1 MEGWIKLHRSILDK
15 PIWLASTPE
24 QKTILITLL
33 LMTNHDEKEWEWE
46 GKQFTCKPGQI
57 ITSLDSI
64 QKHAG
69 KSISI
74 QNIRT
79 SILRFEKYEFLTNQS
94 TNRSRLITICNWDTY
109 QEKSE
114 VKKEELTS
122 QLTCIQQAANK
133 QLTTNKNIKND
144 KNNIITPLPPSS
156 RGRSENRNF
165 DKWVENI
172 EETFREPVSLYME
185 YKAGRRETYK
195 TEKSFALMVSNLQ
208 KLSNNDPVKAKLIV
222 EQSMSNNWAGLFDLK
237 NVKNE
242 QTAGKARKK
251 LY

>member
-1 MEGWIKLHRSILDK
+1 MEGWIKLHRSILEK

-33 LMTNHDEKEWEWE
+33 LMANHDEKEWEWE

-94 TNRSRLITICNWDTY
+94 TNRSRLITICNWEQY
-109 QEKSE
+109 QTDIDEDVTTLEQPYDSRVTAVEQPCNTNKKDNNSKEYIYNLFYDSEILKSE
-114 VKKEELTS
+114 NNENYIKTVKLLFGENNLGVPLKSVLKMEV
-122 QLTCIQQAANK
+122 QLSYDQFK
-133 QLTTNKNIKND
+133 RLWYLKD
-144 KNNIITPLPPSS
+144 KFKFSFTEIFESM
-156 RGRSENRNF
+156 EN
-165 DKWVENI
+165 W
-172 EETFREPVSLYME
+172 
-185 YKAGRRETYK
+185 G
-195 TEKSFALMVSNLQ
+195 
-208 KLSNNDPVKAKLIV
+208 
-222 EQSMSNNWAGLFDLK
+222 DLK
-237 NVKNE
+237 K
-242 QTAGKARKK
+242 RKTIYNTFLTFAK
-251 LY
+251 KRNPEISVQC